1 MLAIKEASETKNV
14 SDKLGK
20 NTDFAENQ
28 EVSNFLV
35 KKLTE
40 LNFQGL
46 TVRFTFYCFIFY
58 FVRKAGERW
67 LNLTCL
73 KVFLSWFLVSNSAI
87 SSSHS
92 RELFGI
98 LLSYTLVAKQLS
110 CQVAFL
116 RDVNDGIITHFSD
129 V

>member
-1 MLAIKEASETKNV
+1 MSYFHLQTVSEAFSRLGINDLSSDKTKNLATTSFDAMWGTMLAIKEASETKNV

-20 NTDFAENQ
+20 NTDFTENQ

-58 FVRKAGERW
+58 FVRKAGER
-67 LNLTCL
+67 
-73 KVFLSWFLVSNSAI
+73 
-87 SSSHS
+87 
-92 RELFGI
+92 
-98 LLSYTLVAKQLS
+98 
-110 CQVAFL
+110 
-116 RDVNDGIITHFSD
+116 
-129 V
+129 